1 MAPYVNSYKRFVANS
16 FAPTNLVWS
25 RDNRTS
31 GFRVLGH
38 GSATRIECRVGGADV
53 NPYLAFAAFLAAGLH
68 GIERGLELQ
77 PEFSGNAYASS
88 DVPSVPRTLRE
99 ATTLL
104 DGSQVLRAA
113 FGDEVIDHYVHAGR
127 WEQAVF
133 DKAVTD
139 WELLRYFE
147 RA

>member
-1 MAPYVNSYKRFVANS
+1 M
-16 FAPTNLVWS
+16 
-25 RDNRTS
+25 
-31 GFRVLGH
+31 
-38 GSATRIECRVGGADV
+38 

-77 PEFSGNAYASS
+77 PEFAGNAYASS